1 MSLKYRVDA
10 LGVEHK
16 IWIPCD
22 AVTDEVDNLINEVT
36 AKAGGLTVM
45 VGMGVWVDSSHEMV
59 EEEVHI
65 LSFIG
70 NNLDEGMMNVAHK
83 LLEQGQEAVLVSMAG
98 NGMIITA
105 EPEEANKD
113 IKFSW
118 RDSKVERNDRRTAC
132 NYRG

>member
-22 AVTDEVDNLINEVT
+22 AMTDEVDVLVNEAIANAGGVT
-36 AKAGGLTVM
+36 AVIGT
-45 VGMGVWVDSSHEMV
+45 GVWLDSSHEFV

-70 NNLDEGMMNVAHK
+70 NNLDEGMMNLAHI
-83 LLEQGQEAVLVSMAG
+83 LLEQGQEAVLISMAG

-105 EPEEANKD
+105 EPEEANKN

-118 RDSKVERNDRRTAC
+118 RDSNV
-132 NYRG
+132 

>member
-1 MSLKYRVDA
+1 MQIRMDYYMSLKYRVDDV
-10 LGVEHK
+10 GVEYK

-22 AVTDEVDNLINEVT
+22 AMTDEVDALVNGAIANAGGVT
-36 AKAGGLTVM
+36 AVIGTGIWL
-45 VGMGVWVDSSHEMV
+45 DNNHEFV

-70 NNLDEGMMNVAHK
+70 SDLEEGIMGLAHM
-83 LLEQGQEAVLVSMAG
+83 LLEQGQEAVLISIAG
-98 NGMIITA
+98 SGMLVTA

-118 RDSKVERNDRRTAC
+118 RNSNVE
-132 NYRG
+132 

>member
-1 MSLKYRVDA
+1 MSLRYKVDA

-22 AVTDEVDNLINEVT
+22 AVTEEIDDLINKIT
-36 AKAGGLTVM
+36 ADAGGATIM
-45 VGMGVWVDSSHEMV
+45 VGVGVWLDSSHTMV

-70 NNLDEGMMNVAHK
+70 NNLDEGMMDVAHK
-83 LLEQGQEAVLVSMAG
+83 LLEQGQEAVLISVAG
-98 NGMIITA
+98 NALLVTA
-105 EPEEANKD
+105 EPEEVT
-113 IKFSW
+113 S
-118 RDSKVERNDRRTAC
+118 

>member
-22 AVTDEVDNLINEVT
+22 AVTDEVDDLINVVT
-36 AKAGGLTVM
+36 AEAGGVSIM
-45 VGMGVWVDSSHEMV
+45 VGVGVWLDSSHTMV

-65 LSFIG
+65 VSFIG
-70 NNLDEGMMNVAHK
+70 NNLDEGLMNLAHI
-83 LLEQGQEAVLVSMAG
+83 LLEQGQEAVLISMAG
-98 NGMIITA
+98 NGMIVTA

-118 RDSKVERNDRRTAC
+118 RDSDVK
-132 NYRG
+132 

>member
-1 MSLKYRVDA
+1 MSIKYRVDD

-16 IWIPCD
+16 VWIPCD
-22 AVTDEVDNLINEVT
+22 AVSEEIDTLINEIT
-36 AKAGGLTVM
+36 AVAGGLTGM
-45 VGMGVWVDSSHEMV
+45 VGMGVWLDDSHEMV

-70 NNLDEGMMNVAHK
+70 NNLDEGIMGLAHL
-83 LLEQGQEAVLVSMAG
+83 LLEQGQHAVLVSIAG
-98 NGMIITA
+98 NAMIITA

-118 RDSKVERNDRRTAC
+118 RDTNV
-132 NYRG
+132 

>member
-1 MSLKYRVDA
+1 MSTKYSLDMI
-10 LGVEHK
+10 GVEYK

-22 AVTDEVDNLINEVT
+22 AMSDEVDELVNGAIAEAGGVT
-36 AKAGGLTVM
+36 AV
-45 VGMGVWVDSSHEMV
+45 VGTGVWLNSNHEFV

-70 NNLDEGMMNVAHK
+70 HNLDEGMMRLARM
-83 LLEQGQEAVLVSMAG
+83 LLEQGQEAVLLSIAG
-98 NGMIITA
+98 DGMLVTA

-118 RDSKVERNDRRTAC
+118 RDSNVQ
-132 NYRG
+132 

>member
-22 AVTDEVDNLINEVT
+22 AMTDEVDVLVNEAIANAGGVT
-36 AKAGGLTVM
+36 AVIGT
-45 VGMGVWVDSSHEMV
+45 GVWLDSSHEFV
-59 EEEVHI
+59 AEEVHI

-70 NNLDEGMMNVAHK
+70 NNLDEGMMNLAHI
-83 LLEQGQEAVLVSMAG
+83 LLEQGQEAVLMSIAG
-98 NGMIITA
+98 NALLVTA

-118 RDSKVERNDRRTAC
+118 RDSNVK
-132 NYRG
+132 

>member
-22 AVTDEVDNLINEVT
+22 AVTDEVDDLINVVT
-36 AKAGGLTVM
+36 AEAGGVSIM
-45 VGMGVWVDSSHEMV
+45 VGMGVWLDSSHTMV

-70 NNLDEGMMNVAHK
+70 NNLDEGLMNLAHI
-83 LLEQGQEAVLVSMAG
+83 LLEQGQEAVLISMAG
-98 NGMIITA
+98 NALLVTA
-105 EPEEANKD
+105 EPEEANTD

-118 RDSKVERNDRRTAC
+118 RE
-132 NYRG
+132 

>member
-1 MSLKYRVDA
+1 MSTKYSLDMI
-10 LGVEHK
+10 GVEYK

-22 AVTDEVDNLINEVT
+22 AMSDEVDELVNGAIAEAGGVT
-36 AKAGGLTVM
+36 AV
-45 VGMGVWVDSSHEMV
+45 VGTGVWLNSNHEFV

-70 NNLDEGMMNVAHK
+70 NNLDEGMMRLARM
-83 LLEQGQEAVLVSMAG
+83 LLEQGQEAVLLSIAG
-98 NGMIITA
+98 DGMLVTA

-118 RDSKVERNDRRTAC
+118 RDNNVE
-132 NYRG
+132 

>member
-1 MSLKYRVDA
+1 MSTKYSLDMI
-10 LGVEHK
+10 GVEYK

-22 AVTDEVDNLINEVT
+22 AMSDEVDELVNGAIAEAGGVT
-36 AKAGGLTVM
+36 AV
-45 VGMGVWVDSSHEMV
+45 VGTGVWLNSNHEFV

-70 NNLDEGMMNVAHK
+70 HNLDEGMMRLARM
-83 LLEQGQEAVLVSMAG
+83 LLEQGQEAVLLSIAG
-98 NGMIITA
+98 DGMLVTA

-118 RDSKVERNDRRTAC
+118 RDNNVE
-132 NYRG
+132 

>member
-22 AVTDEVDNLINEVT
+22 AVTEEVDELINQVT
-36 AKAGGLTVM
+36 AEAGGVTVV
-45 VGMGVWVDSSHEMV
+45 VGVGVWLDSSHTMV

-65 LSFIG
+65 LSFVG
-70 NNLDEGMMNVAHK
+70 NNLDEGLMSLAHI
-83 LLEQGQEAVLVSMAG
+83 LLEQGQEAVLISMAG
-98 NGMIITA
+98 NGMIVTA

-118 RDSKVERNDRRTAC
+118 RDSNVK
-132 NYRG
+132 

>member
-1 MSLKYRVDA
+1 MSLRYKVDA

-22 AVTDEVDNLINEVT
+22 AVTEEIDDLINKIT
-36 AKAGGLTVM
+36 ADAGGATIM
-45 VGMGVWVDSSHEMV
+45 VGVGVWLDSSHTMV

-70 NNLDEGMMNVAHK
+70 NNLDEGMMDVAHK
-83 LLEQGQEAVLVSMAG
+83 LLEQGQEAVLISVAG
-98 NGMIITA
+98 NALLVTA
-105 EPEEANKD
+105 EPEEVNKD

-118 RDSKVERNDRRTAC
+118 RNNNV
-132 NYRG
+132 

>member
-22 AVTDEVDNLINEVT
+22 AVTEEVDELINQVT
-36 AKAGGLTVM
+36 AEAGGVTVM
-45 VGMGVWVDSSHEMV
+45 VGMGVWLDSSHTMV

-65 LSFIG
+65 LSFVG
-70 NNLDEGMMNVAHK
+70 NNLDEGLMSLAHI
-83 LLEQGQEAVLVSMAG
+83 LLEQGQEAVLISMAG
-98 NGMIITA
+98 NGMIVTA

-118 RDSKVERNDRRTAC
+118 RDSNV
-132 NYRG
+132 

>member
-22 AVTDEVDNLINEVT
+22 AVTDEVDDLINVVT
-36 AKAGGLTVM
+36 AEAGGVSIM
-45 VGMGVWVDSSHEMV
+45 VGVGVWLDSSHTMV

-70 NNLDEGMMNVAHK
+70 NNLDEGLMNLAHI
-83 LLEQGQEAVLVSMAG
+83 LLEQGQEAVLISMAG
-98 NGMIITA
+98 NGMIVTA

-118 RDSKVERNDRRTAC
+118 RDSDVK
-132 NYRG
+132 

>member
-22 AVTDEVDNLINEVT
+22 AMTDEVDVLVNEAIANAGGVT
-36 AKAGGLTVM
+36 AVIGT
-45 VGMGVWVDSSHEMV
+45 GVWLDSSHEFV

-70 NNLDEGMMNVAHK
+70 NNLDEGMMNIAHT
-83 LLEQGQEAVLVSMAG
+83 LLEQGQEAVLMSMAG
-98 NGMIITA
+98 NALLVTA

-118 RDSKVERNDRRTAC
+118 RDSNVQ
-132 NYRG
+132 

>member
-1 MSLKYRVDA
+1 MSLKYKVDA

-22 AVTDEVDNLINEVT
+22 AVTEEIDALINKIT
-36 AKAGGLTVM
+36 ADAGGATIM
-45 VGMGVWVDSSHEMV
+45 VGVGVWLDSSHTMV

-70 NNLDEGMMNVAHK
+70 NNLDEGMMDVAHM
-83 LLEQGQEAVLVSMAG
+83 LLEQGQEAVLISVAG
-98 NGMIITA
+98 NALLITA

-118 RDSKVERNDRRTAC
+118 RNSDVQ
-132 NYRG
+132 